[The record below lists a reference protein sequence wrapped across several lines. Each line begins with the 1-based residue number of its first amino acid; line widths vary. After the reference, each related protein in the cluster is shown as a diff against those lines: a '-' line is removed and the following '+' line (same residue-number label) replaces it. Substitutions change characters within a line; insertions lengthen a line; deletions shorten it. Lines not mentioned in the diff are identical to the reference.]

1 MSRGTI
7 DLGTKKSVHI
17 NLSTETHAA
26 LRIVCFKYK
35 VTMQDLFD
43 HFAQLVVTDDTDAI
57 SIIDDLAVK
66 KKKRSG
72 HDIPAVDVDSIFA
85 LIEQD
90 GSNKVRR

>member
-1 MSRGTI
+1 
-7 DLGTKKSVHI
+7 
-17 NLSTETHAA
+17 
-26 LRIVCFKYK
+26 
-35 VTMQDLFD
+35 MQDLFD

>member
-43 HFAQLVVTDDTDAI
+43 HFAQLVAIGDSDALAMV
-57 SIIDDLAVK
+57 DDLAVK
-66 KKKRSG
+66 KKKRSN
-72 HDIPAVDVDSIFA
+72 HDISVVDVDSIFA
-85 LIEQD
+85 LIEQE
-90 GSNKVRR
+90 GQQRR